1 MPNIFTSVTDSGLTA
16 ASYFICILASL
27 VCGVIAALA
36 ASFRNRITKSFFL
49 SLILLPVI
57 VANIGTGVAVMGAFS
72 LVRFRSA
79 AGKAKEIVSIFAAMT
94 AGLACAAGYI
104 YVSLVFSVILALGM
118 VLISLIPLREERQ
131 MDLRITVPE
140 SLNYSG
146 AFDEIFEKYAKNFK
160 LTSVKTS
167 NMGSLYKLQYKV
179 ELNNASNSKAFIDE
193 LRCRNGNLEIILSEG
208 EERSE
213 EL

>member
-1 MPNIFTSVTDSGLTA
+1 
-16 ASYFICILASL
+16 
-27 VCGVIAALA
+27 
-36 ASFRNRITKSFFL
+36 
-49 SLILLPVI
+49 
-57 VANIGTGVAVMGAFS
+57 
-72 LVRFRSA
+72 
-79 AGKAKEIVSIFAAMT
+79 
-94 AGLACAAGYI
+94 
-104 YVSLVFSVILALGM
+104 
-118 VLISLIPLREERQ
+118 

-146 AFDEIFEKYAKNFK
+146 TFDEIFEKYAKSFK

>member
-1 MPNIFTSVTDSGLTA
+1 
-16 ASYFICILASL
+16 
-27 VCGVIAALA
+27 
-36 ASFRNRITKSFFL
+36 
-49 SLILLPVI
+49 
-57 VANIGTGVAVMGAFS
+57 
-72 LVRFRSA
+72 
-79 AGKAKEIVSIFAAMT
+79 
-94 AGLACAAGYI
+94 
-104 YVSLVFSVILALGM
+104 
-118 VLISLIPLREERQ
+118 

-167 NMGSLYKLQYKV
+167 NMGSLYKLQYTV

-208 EERSE
+208 EERNE